1 MADTNLHDDMVKLVE
16 YTLVT
21 IERGQERA
29 LEGPK
34 QIMITDDLTRD
45 AFSNAR
51 VAAWFTQTGGEV
63 DLEDEKGQVHK
74 RLVDPETLRVYY
86 RVLDRWPKEDLKKDE
101 RHVEYLRQIAENTR
115 GLEPAGAK
123 VKAGRK

>member
-21 IERGQERA
+21 IERGLEQR
-29 LEGPK
+29 LEGPE
-34 QIMITDDLTRD
+34 QIIVTDDLTGD

-51 VAAWFTQTGGEV
+51 VAEWFRKTGGEV
-63 DLEDEKGQVHK
+63 EHEVEYEDKQGATKKKKEKRKVNP
-74 RLVDPETLRVYY
+74 DTLRVYY

-101 RHVEYLRQIAENTR
+101 KQVEYLRQIATNT
-115 GLEPAGAK
+115 GK
-123 VKAGRK
+123 